1 MLTVE
6 YEMMYGMSEQLRR
19 SCTAMEAARTL
30 ADETADA
37 AEIAQ
42 IDKTVADTRS
52 IIAKVEEMLKNIDKS
67 TLIDEEE

>member
-1 MLTVE
+1 MLAIE
-6 YEMMYGMSEQLRR
+6 YEMMYGMAEQLQC

-52 IIAKVEEMLKNIDKS
+52 IIDKVEEMLKNIDKS
-67 TLIDEEE
+67 TLIDEE

>member
-1 MLTVE
+1 MFTVE
-6 YEMMYGMSEQLRR
+6 YEMMYNMAEVLHR
-19 SCTAMEAARTL
+19 SCTALEASRTL

-67 TLIDEEE
+67 TLIDEE

>member
-6 YEMMYGMSEQLRR
+6 YEMMYNMAGVLRS

-52 IIAKVEEMLKNIDKS
+52 IIAKVEEMVKNIDKS
-67 TLIDEEE
+67 TLIDEE

>member
-1 MLTVE
+1 MLAIE
-6 YEMMYGMSEQLRR
+6 YDMMFGMAGVLQC

-52 IIAKVEEMLKNIDKS
+52 IIARVEEMLKNIDKS
-67 TLIDEEE
+67 TLIDEE

>member
-1 MLTVE
+1 LHRD
-6 YEMMYGMSEQLRR
+6 GG
-19 SCTAMEAARTL
+19 RTDT

-52 IIAKVEEMLKNIDKS
+52 IIAKVEVMLKNIDKS
-67 TLIDEEE
+67 TLIDEE

>member
-1 MLTVE
+1 MKTLE
-6 YEMMYGMSEQLRR
+6 YSLMYEMSEQLQC
-19 SCTAMEAARTL
+19 SCTALEASRTL

-67 TLIDEEE
+67 TLIDEE

>member
-1 MLTVE
+1 MLTIE
-6 YEMMYGMSEQLRR
+6 YLMMHEMSGQLHR
-19 SCTAMEAARTL
+19 SCTALEAARTL
-30 ADETADA
+30 ADETNDA

-67 TLIDEEE
+67 TLIDEE

>member
-6 YEMMYGMSEQLRR
+6 YEMMHGMAALLRN
-19 SCTAMEAARTL
+19 SCTALEASRTL

-37 AEIAQ
+37 AEIAE

-67 TLIDEEE
+67 TLINEE

>member
-1 MLTVE
+1 MFTVE
-6 YEMMYGMSEQLRR
+6 YNMMYEMSEQLQC

-67 TLIDEEE
+67 TLIDEE